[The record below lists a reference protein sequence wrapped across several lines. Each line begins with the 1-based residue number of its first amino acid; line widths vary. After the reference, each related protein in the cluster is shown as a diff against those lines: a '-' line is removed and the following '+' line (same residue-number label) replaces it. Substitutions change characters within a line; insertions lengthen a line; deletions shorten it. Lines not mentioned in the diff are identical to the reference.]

1 MTENF
6 DQELIPFIEAVT
18 SKKAKD
24 VVALD
29 VQNLTSYTDYL
40 IVASGTSTRQ
50 ASSIA
55 ENIKIELS
63 KVGIKPLS
71 IEGLKEG
78 QWVLLDYGNVIIHIF
93 IEETRLFY
101 DIEGLW
107 ADAKKLSIDSFI
119 QED

>member
-1 MTENF
+1 MTENI

-24 VVALD
+24 VVVLD

-40 IVASGTSTRQ
+40 IVASGASTRQ
-50 ASSIA
+50 VSAIA
-55 ENIKIELS
+55 QNIKKEIS
-63 KVGIKPLS
+63 QTKIKPIS
-71 IEGLKEG
+71 IEGLNEG
-78 QWVLLDYGNVIIHIF
+78 QWVLLDYGNIIIHIF

-107 ADAKKLSIDSFI
+107 ADAKKLSIESYI